1 MTTELA
7 KLSNNE
13 LVYGTWAEVEQ
24 YAEQNGTTVERY
36 LNHVNPS
43 TVQKAFKY
51 IGKAMCDPYSIPRP
65 IYERD
70 EAGVYIGIKQFKEKF

>member
-7 KLSNNE
+7 KLNNGE
-13 LVYGTWAEVEQ
+13 LVYGTHGEVEL
-24 YAEQNGTTVERY
+24 YAESTNTTVSQY

-51 IGKAMCDPYSIPRP
+51 IGSAMCDPYSIPKP

-70 EAGVYIGIKQFKEKF
+70 ETGKYIGTRQFKEKF

>member
-7 KLSNNE
+7 KLCNGE
-13 LVYGTWAEVEQ
+13 LVYGVHGEVEQ
-24 YAEQNGTTVERY
+24 YAQEQNTAVERY
-36 LNHVNPS
+36 FNYIAPS

-51 IGKAMCDPYSIPRP
+51 IGKAMCDPNSIPRP
-65 IYERD
+65 IYQRD